1 MELAA
6 MVVRKKESKCFF
18 ISVLSMVQMKTERE
32 RERERESYANLAVC
46 SMQ

>member
-1 MELAA
+1 

-32 RERERESYANLAVC
+32 RECYANLAVC